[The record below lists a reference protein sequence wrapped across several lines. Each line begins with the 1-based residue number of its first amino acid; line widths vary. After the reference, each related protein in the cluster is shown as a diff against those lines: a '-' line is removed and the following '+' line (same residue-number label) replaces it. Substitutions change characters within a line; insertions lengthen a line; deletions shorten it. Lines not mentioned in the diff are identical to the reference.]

1 VERGDLRA
9 EVVCDIYTIVGVHVA
24 ENDNGALGVEKLD
37 ECFSYAAGATCD
49 YSSVLA
55 LRSNHCDPVSVFV
68 PVTIATFPFTS
79 PSLVSSICTSV
90 MFIEV
95 SESNVRRQTFSR
107 KLDNG

>member
-9 EVVCDIYTIVGVHVA
+9 EVVCDIYAIVGVHVA

-68 PVTIATFPFTS
+68 PVTIATFTS